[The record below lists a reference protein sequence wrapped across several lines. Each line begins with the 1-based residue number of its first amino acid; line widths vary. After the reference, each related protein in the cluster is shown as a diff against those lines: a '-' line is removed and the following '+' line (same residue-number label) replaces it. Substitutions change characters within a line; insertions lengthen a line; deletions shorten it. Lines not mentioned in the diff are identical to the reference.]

1 MRFKK
6 LGLALVCAAG
16 LAGAVAEAQH
26 GNTIAVPVSGLRNN
40 TGDVRPAP
48 MPSRCSTPHLARP

>member
-1 MRFKK
+1 LRSS
-6 LGLALVCAAG
+6 APPAWPAPSP
-16 LAGAVAEAQH
+16 AEAQH